1 MYININNFTDE
12 FGNLLKEFEIIKY
25 EKYADGKWYE
35 IERFESGRTYFE
47 IDGKLHRK
55 LDNRSFTLNMDFNS
69 ENCGVCYK
77 IGELITGKKKITGN
91 YDLFTV
97 SYPKDTLTLKKQTYS
112 NNTSF
117 YYLADERGNFKVNYG
132 SSDIK
137 DLLEQLEHENKVYS
151 QSFKAY
157 NEQIT
162 KQVIETNNTLITF
175 ITTNI
180 LNAA

>member
-1 MYININNFTDE
+1 ME
-12 FGNLLKEFEIIKY
+12 GL
-25 EKYADGKWYE
+25 
-35 IERFESGRTYFE
+35 
-47 IDGKLHRK
+47 
-55 LDNRSFTLNMDFNS
+55 
-69 ENCGVCYK
+69 
-77 IGELITGKKKITGN
+77 
-91 YDLFTV
+91 
-97 SYPKDTLTLKKQTYS
+97 
-112 NNTSF
+112 
-117 YYLADERGNFKVNYG
+117 LADERGNFKVNYG